1 MMQTKNVQ
9 GIICLVIF
17 FMLAGQAW
25 AEEWVYYGSNDFG
38 DMYYDK
44 SRIAEVNKR
53 VASVWT
59 KNKLNP
65 DGKTKYFS
73 ILKGIGKGPDSPS
86 ALEYYTEMLEI
97 DHANKKIKNIS
108 VTFYNEKGNVIYS
121 SPKSLTGEWSEIHA
135 GSVGE
140 KLLDRVIS
148 ESVAPGKALVYAPPV
163 TGRQLPQD
171 RIDQHKTMD
180 AARETFPGWVDKGLG
195 RLPSGDAIAD
205 KKDELAMA
213 SRPPAVVK
221 EIKRDERFIAY
232 DNETVLDTQTN
243 LMWAAK
249 DNGRDINWYDAQKY
263 CENYRGGG
271 YTDWRMPKK
280 DELAE
285 LFDKSNPKHQACFP
299 KYEIYLTNLID
310 LSCCCPW
317 ASEREDSDA
326 AYFNFD
332 HGRAHW
338 DERSDDVKKMY
349 RVLPVRVAK

>member
-1 MMQTKNVQ
+1 MTQTKNVQ
-9 GIICLVIF
+9 NIICLVIL

-25 AEEWVYYGSNDFG
+25 AEDWVYYGSNDIG

-44 SRIAEVNKR
+44 SRITEVKKNI
-53 VASVWT
+53 ASAWT
-59 KNKLNP
+59 KNKLSP
-65 DGKTKYFS
+65 EGKTKYYS
-73 ILKGIGKGPDSPS
+73 ILKGIGKAPESPAS
-86 ALEYYTEMLEI
+86 LEYYTEMLEI
-97 DHANKKIKNIS
+97 DQANKKIKNIS
-108 VTFYNEKGNVIYS
+108 VTFYDDKGNVLYS
-121 SPKSLTGEWSEIHA
+121 SPKSLSGEWNDIPA

-140 KLLDRVIS
+140 KLLDRMIS
-148 ESVAPGKALVYAPPV
+148 ESVAPRKAFVYVPPV
-163 TGRQLPQD
+163 SGKFLPQD
-171 RIDQHKTMD
+171 KRDQVKAIDKEMSRPKSGD
-180 AARETFPGWVDKGLG
+180 EIEDKGG
-195 RLPSGDAIAD
+195 
-205 KKDELAMA
+205 ELAMA

-221 EIKRDERFIAY
+221 EIKRDERFILY

-249 DNGRDINWYDAQKY
+249 DNGRDIDWYSAQKY
-263 CENYRGGG
+263 CENFRGGG

-317 ASEREDSDA
+317 AAEREDSDA

-332 HGRAHW
+332 HGRTHW
-338 DERSDDVKKMY
+338 DERSEEVKKMY